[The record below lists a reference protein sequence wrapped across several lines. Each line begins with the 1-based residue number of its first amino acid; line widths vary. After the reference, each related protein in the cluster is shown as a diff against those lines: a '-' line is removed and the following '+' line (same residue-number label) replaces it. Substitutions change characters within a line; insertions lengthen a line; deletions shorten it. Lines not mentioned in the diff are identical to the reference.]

1 MQCQWLCKSRFVY
14 AVLDSNTNP
23 SCVHVPFS
31 CWRQSTVTVWKQE
44 YGRNMVYLLLEG
56 NKHVTENIP
65 KVKVNQ
71 YMFTILSK
79 ADCWNEAVQLT
90 LELS

>member
-1 MQCQWLCKSRFVY
+1 
-14 AVLDSNTNP
+14 
-23 SCVHVPFS
+23 
-31 CWRQSTVTVWKQE
+31 
-44 YGRNMVYLLLEG
+44 MVYLLLEG